1 MAKNSRIKKMPE
13 LFIELFS
20 EEMPPN
26 LQISARDQLKKI
38 FDKNLSLLNLKY
50 KNFQI
55 FSTPTRLTIFISGLP
70 SRIKI
75 LPSEVKGPK
84 LGVPQNVVE
93 NFAKSKNISI
103 DDLYE
108 KKLDKGTFYF
118 AKIKGSEINIED
130 ELIKYIP
137 DSLKAI
143 SWKKSMKW
151 SDYDLSWGRPLRSIL
166 AIFNKKHLKF
176 NYAHLETVNFTLIE
190 EETEIKEK
198 KIQDFSEYKKLL
210 KNNDIILDHEERK
223 KFISEKIQSI
233 CKNRSYKESIDQSL
247 LLEVSNLVDKP
258 RIILAKFDEKY
269 LKLPKEVIKSTL
281 QSHQRYFTLFD
292 EKDRIKNEFVIV
304 TNQKDTKKLIKA
316 GNERVVEARLSDARF
331 FWEKDKSLNLIKQ
344 INQLKQVTFY
354 EKLGSIYEKTQR
366 LRKMA
371 YFISDQLNLNKEKVE
386 IAASVS
392 KSDLVSG
399 LVGEFP
405 ELQGV
410 MGKYF
415 ALNQG
420 FEDDVSRA
428 ISEHYLPI
436 SISSSVPKK
445 PISFA
450 LSIIDKLDTLVGFYL
465 ISEKPTSSKD
475 PFALRRAAIGLL
487 RTIIENNLVIKLGDL
502 IDYTIRGY
510 LDQGVK
516 QSNNQVSKD
525 LFLFFR
531 ERMKNILKEKKIRTD
546 IIEASISSH
555 LNDNFLEL
563 YKKTLTMNKFI
574 TKDLGK
580 NAVSTYKRASNILD
594 HEKLVSNKGPDAVL
608 FKYDEE
614 KELFERI
621 NTIRKVFTLKEDK
634 KNYESHLKLL
644 SETKI
649 STDKFFDNVKVNDE
663 NQDLKNNRLELL
675 QILCSTFNSFVDF
688 SKLEGT

>member
-1 MAKNSRIKKMPE
+1 MPE
-13 LFIELFS
+13 LLIELFS

-26 LQISARDQLKKI
+26 LQINARAQLKKL
-38 FDKNLSLLNLKY
+38 FSEELSSANLAYKNLELY
-50 KNFQI
+50 
-55 FSTPTRLTIFISGLP
+55 STPTRLTIFISGLP
-70 SRIKI
+70 NKIKT
-75 LPSEVKGPK
+75 LSSEVKGPK
-84 LGVPQNVVE
+84 LGVPQNIVE
-93 NFAKSKNISI
+93 NFARSKNISV

-108 KKLDKGTFYF
+108 KKLEKGTFYF
-118 AKIKGSEINIED
+118 AKLKGKEINTED
-130 ELIKYIP
+130 ELVKIVPK
-137 DSLKAI
+137 SLSGI

-151 SDYDLSWGRPLRSIL
+151 SDHDLSWGRPLRSVMS
-166 AIFNKKHLKF
+166 IFDKKHLKF
-176 NYAHLETVNFTLIE
+176 KYAHLDTVNFTLIE
-190 EETEIKEK
+190 EDVEIKQK
-198 KIQDFSEYKKLL
+198 KIKDFEDYLKLL
-210 KNNDIILDHEERK
+210 KQNEIILDHNKRA

-233 CKNRSYKESIDQSL
+233 CKSKSCQESIDQSL

-258 RIILAKFDEKY
+258 RIILAKFDKSY

-281 QSHQRYFTLFD
+281 QFHQRYFTLID
-292 EKDRIKNEFVIV
+292 QKERMVNEFVIV
-304 TNQKDTKKLIKA
+304 TNKQDTNRLIRL
-316 GNERVVEARLSDARF
+316 GNERVVEARLSDASF

-344 INQLKQVTFY
+344 VNKLKQVTFY
-354 EKLGSIYEKTQR
+354 ESLGSIYEKTQR

-371 YFISDQLNLNKEKVE
+371 YFISDQLDLNKEKVE

-415 ALNQG
+415 ALSQG
-420 FEDDVSRA
+420 FEEDVSCA
-428 ISEHYLPI
+428 ISEHYFPI
-436 SISSSVPKK
+436 SISSPVPKK
-445 PISFA
+445 PISCA
-450 LSIIDKLDTLVGFYL
+450 LSIIDKLDTLTGFYL
-465 ISEKPTSSKD
+465 INEKPTSSKD

-487 RTIIENNLVIKLGDL
+487 RTIIENNLTVKLRDL
-502 IDYTIRGY
+502 IDYSTKIY

-516 QSNNQVSKD
+516 QLNSKISKD
-525 LFLFFR
+525 LLMFFK
-531 ERMKNILKEKKIRTD
+531 ERMKNILKERKIRTD
-546 IIEASISSH
+546 VIEASISSH

-574 TKDLGK
+574 SKDLGK

-594 HEKLVSNKGPDAVL
+594 QEELVSKNGPDAVL
-608 FKYDEE
+608 FRHEEE

-621 NTIRKVFTLKEDK
+621 NSIRKAFTLKEKK
-634 KNYESHLKLL
+634 KNYEDHLKLL
-644 SETKI
+644 SDTKL